1 MSVSRIVN
9 NISAINANRNLDK
22 TGRALQKSIE
32 RLSSGLRIN
41 RAGDDAAGLS
51 VANRLRTQVQGLNQ
65 AITNSSDGIN
75 LINVAE
81 GALEETTI
89 RLNRI
94 RQLAI
99 QSANTAVNDIKARN
113 AIQDEVFQSIDEI
126 TRIANT
132 TQFGSNFLLN
142 GDFSIQTG
150 SIDGQEHIG
159 VNIDA
164 SPVASTLA
172 QGKSY
177 LNIIKTKEATSQII
191 AGDAVGETQV
201 LNTGLIN
208 QTDVAVTLAR
218 FTQTPTGDNKLTTGD
233 GVAAADLIA
242 GANGDRMYFNGVSI
256 QVSDVFTFSGVLADG
271 VTGFTGTLSINGTH
285 TFDSVVANETSLV
298 SAINSAIDSAEK
310 ALFGVTTTASVPTAF
325 RTTVDLATAG
335 ENKGRLIM
343 YGEDSKINLSD
354 LNISL
359 VRNGNL
365 VTQANGTSRSGT
377 IGIDSALSG
386 AGQVGNAITAITG
399 STFGTGQFNIEVY
412 NVQSAQQRKVE
423 STIVFR
429 DENGAILS
437 RTSSLSNSNV
447 TASTAG
453 TGTHAMVM
461 NGTFVGGIYT
471 GGTTLR
477 DGDTITM
484 TGTNADGTTFQGDF
498 TFDATP
504 TISGTQYNAEDTTL
518 NDFRFSSISGLVN
531 EMNYRTR
538 DYDAA
543 VTGAT
548 DGDQTR
554 FEDAIFTFTSKGVL
568 QLVDDVGR
576 SDSQMAFTL
585 TFKDGANQSTNFTMQ
600 DDAVLAQEGFAEQ
613 ATFRI
618 DGGDEVRAEA
628 GEVITLYGAEATIEG
643 VPQPQVT
650 LRVGNGFTAGID
662 KLETTPDQ
670 FTGSLNGGATVTF
683 SGGDQDVVFIDG
695 NSGGNRGVA
704 RFVTVD
710 FDNIVDVTARTDGL
724 PDAGRTIVIS
734 TANNSLNFHVGA
746 YADQAFRA
754 AIGDLTS
761 ENLGFGRGSSRTIA
775 DINVTTIEGANEAM
789 RIVDEALDQV
799 NKTRSI
805 LGAAT
810 NRLDA
815 TIANL
820 SVSAENLTASES
832 RIRDADIARES
843 TEFTKNQVLL
853 QAGTSV
859 LAQANF
865 TSQGFLSLLG

>member
-1 MSVSRIVN
+1 MSISRIVN

-65 AITNSSDGIN
+65 AVTNASDGIN

-81 GALEETTI
+81 GALDETTT

-94 RQLAI
+94 RQLSVQA
-99 QSANTAVNDIKARN
+99 ANTAVNDIKARN

-150 SIDGQEHIG
+150 SIEGQQNIG
-159 VNIDA
+159 ASIDA

-177 LNIIKTKEATSQII
+177 LNIIKTKESTSQII
-191 AGDAVGETQV
+191 AGDTVGETQT
-201 LNTGLIN
+201 LNTGLVN

-233 GVAAADLIA
+233 GVAVNDLIA

-271 VTGFTGTLSINGTH
+271 VTTFTGTLSINGTH

-298 SAINSAIDSAEK
+298 SSINSAIDSAEK

-325 RTTVDLATAG
+325 RTTVDLATTG

-437 RTSSLSNSNV
+437 RTSSLSNPNV
-447 TASTAG
+447 TTSTAG

-477 DGDTITM
+477 DGDTVTM
-484 TGTNADGTTFQGDF
+484 TGTNADGTTFQGVF

-518 NDFRFSSISGLVN
+518 NDFRFSSVSGLVN

-543 VTGAT
+543 ATGAT

-554 FEDAIFTFTSKGVL
+554 FEDALFTFTSKGVL

-585 TFKDGANQSTNFTMQ
+585 TFDSGANQSLNFTMQ

-618 DGGDEVRAEA
+618 NGGDEVRAEA
-628 GEVITLYGAEATIEG
+628 GDVVTLFGEQSTIEG
-643 VPQPQVT
+643 IPQPQAT
-650 LRVGNGFTAGID
+650 FRVGNGFTAGVD
-662 KLETTPDQ
+662 KLEITPNE
-670 FTGSLNGGATVTF
+670 FTGSLNGGTAVTF
-683 SGGDQDVVFIDG
+683 NNGDQDVVFIDG

-710 FDNIVDVTARTDGL
+710 FDNIIDVTARTDGL
-724 PDAGRTIVIS
+724 PDAGRTVVIS

-754 AIGDLTS
+754 AIGDLTAQ
-761 ENLGFGRGSSRTIA
+761 NLGFGRGSGRAVA
-775 DINVTTIEGANEAM
+775 DIDVTTIEGANEAM

-810 NRLDA
+810 NRLES
-815 TIANL
+815 TISNL

-843 TEFTKNQVLL
+843 TDFTKNQVLL
-853 QAGTSV
+853 QAGTSI

-865 TSQGFLSLLG
+865 QSQGFLSLLG